1 MNSLER
7 HEARYQRRKARRI
20 AKHKARCEALGGVDT
35 VFRYDNLFQAGR
47 KCCNGVRWKQSTQN
61 FEAHLFSKTA
71 ALRKRIIGGE
81 WTPSKGVQFTL
92 RERGKVRQINAPH
105 IVDRQLHKALTK
117 ECLLPLYQ
125 PSLIYDNGASL
136 KGKGLHFHFK
146 RLKEHLR
153 WHYKRYGR
161 SGGVLLID
169 FKKFFPLAPHKTLY
183 ARHNRYITDGSL
195 RIIADKI
202 VNAVPGDTGMDL
214 GVEASQAEMVAL
226 PSAVDNWLKCQLGI
240 HCVGH
245 YMDDY
250 YIILPNIDE
259 LKRLKHAFVQAAQA
273 IGLTVHPDKSKIIS
287 LAKPFKFCK
296 AKFIL
301 TDSGKIVM
309 HGNRDS
315 VKRLR
320 RKIRTFRRRVSNNE
334 MTFSDA
340 KFSFDCSIAYFQNYN
355 DHNRELKLNR
365 YFHSMFEEELNELCL
380 CEKV

>member
-20 AKHKARCEALGGVDT
+20 AKHKARCEALGGIET
-35 VFRYDNLFQAGR
+35 VFRYDNLFQAGH

-71 ALRKRIIGGE
+71 TLKKRIAEGAWE
-81 WTPSKGVQFTL
+81 PSKGTHFVL
-92 RERGKVRQINAPH
+92 RERGKIRPIDAPR
-105 IVDRQLHKALTK
+105 IIDRQLHKALTK

-136 KGKGLHFHFK
+136 KGKGLHFHFR

-153 WHYKRYGR
+153 WYYKRYGR
-161 SGGVLLID
+161 RGGVLLID
-169 FKKFFPLAPHKTLY
+169 FKKFFPTASHEALC
-183 ARHNRYITDGSL
+183 ARHARYILDAPL
-195 RIIADKI
+195 CEIADKI
-202 VNAVPGDTGMDL
+202 VDAVPGNIGMEL

-226 PSAVDNWLKCQLGI
+226 PSSVDNWLKCQLGI

-250 YIILPNIDE
+250 YIILPDIDA
-259 LKRLKHAFVQAAQA
+259 LKRLKQLFIQKAKA
-273 IGLTVHPDKSKIIS
+273 IGLTVHPDKSRIIS
-287 LAKPFKFCK
+287 LDKPFKFCK
-296 AKFIL
+296 AKFTL
-301 TDSGKIVM
+301 TDSGKIIM

-320 RKIRTFRRRVSNNE
+320 RKIRTFRRKVSNNE
-334 MTFSDA
+334 MTFLDA

-365 YFHSMFEEELNELCL
+365 YFHSMFKEEMKNVAQ
-380 CEKV
+380 K